1 MPQTVITDNVV
12 ITFKTIHFMK
22 SHNQGNHGWVA
33 LKTYISK
40 AYDWIHWNFLHTIM
54 LKLGFVVDWV
64 DLIMLCVITL
74 RCFVCFNGS
83 EVGPIQP
90 YTGIL
95 SRLIC
100 LFYVLKG
107 FQHYFIGLNNNN

>member
-1 MPQTVITDNVV
+1 MPQTVFIDNIV

-22 SHNQGNHGWVA
+22 SHNQRNQGWVA
-33 LKTYISK
+33 LQTYINK

-64 DLIMLCVITL
+64 DLIMLCVIIV
-74 RCFVCFNGS
+74 RYFMCFNCS
-83 EVGPIQP
+83 EVGHIQP
-90 YTGIL
+90 HQRIL

-100 LFYVLKG
+100 LFYEVRG